1 MSVQGLGGEGAQLA
15 WQGEA
20 SSGAI
25 LGEFWGPWGQLLT
38 HHELGNLQRTESIR
52 SKELVEGEGGDGE
65 TVKWI
70 ERRVRGQRGSGES
83 GDRGQE
89 DRKGLEG
96 TR

>member
-1 MSVQGLGGEGAQLA
+1 MQGLGGEDAQLA

-52 SKELVEGEGGDGE
+52 SKELMEGAGGDRR